1 MTRLNQFRASVRR
14 LSYLCNSTTVAIAS
28 VVGVGMVPAPA
39 HASDWGCQVLLCLSN
54 PGGATQ
60 YPACVPPITK
70 LWKQLSIG
78 GAFPTCTGGGI
89 SKTKV
94 NNLKDPRRRSVTM
107 TSNDGRRTTY
117 SLVGIEGVSAP

>member
-1 MTRLNQFRASVRR
+1 MIWVNQFRASAKS

-28 VVGVGMVPAPA
+28 VVGAGVVPAPA

-70 LWKQLSIG
+70 LWRQLAMG

-89 SKTKV
+89 TKAKV

-107 TSNDGRRTTY
+107 ISNDGRRTTY
-117 SLVGIEGVSAP
+117 SLVGIEKGGAP